1 MSELMEYRTP
11 EYDNA
16 KVLIINDIE
25 PCTKET
31 YDLYDP
37 KDFKKY
43 INDIER
49 IVRSSREYKIYIQ
62 YLRNY
67 MDMNSSLFSE
77 NITNAETTKIKIEI
91 HHTPFT
97 LFDITMTVFNKRS
110 RCGENLNCFLVAKE
124 VAYLHYFLYVGLI
137 PLSKTEHKLVHNQSL
152 FVPLDKV
159 LGRYDEFIEMYR
171 NDIPADAMER
181 YEVYK
186 NMTENYNYNENVKIL
201 AIEPTYIKYDG
212 NDFLGTYNSD
222 QLSLTMNT
230 MNNMALEMHNKPVT
244 YITDKYDNNTD
255 KIGFHSDKP
264 GMIKPI
270 MVNLEAVTKHDSN

>member
-49 IVRSSREYKIYIQ
+49 IVRSSREYKVYIQ

-77 NITNAETTKIKIEI
+77 NISNAETTKIKIEI

-201 AIEPTYIKYDG
+201 AVEPTYIKYDG

-264 GMIKPI
+264 RMIKPI

>member
-1 MSELMEYRTP
+1 MGQLMEYRSH
-11 EYDNA
+11 EYENA
-16 KVLIINDIE
+16 NLLVLNDLE

-43 INDIER
+43 INDIEK

-62 YLRNY
+62 FLRTY
-67 MDMNSSLFSE
+67 MDMNTSLFSE
-77 NITNAETTKIKIEI
+77 NISNAQTTKIKIEI

-110 RCGENLNCFLVAKE
+110 RLGENLNCFLVAKE

-171 NDIPADAMER
+171 EDIPSDAMER
-181 YEVYK
+181 YEIYK
-186 NMTENYNYNENVKIL
+186 NMTEHYNYNENVKIL
-201 AIEPTYIKYDG
+201 SVEPTYIKYNG
-212 NDFLGTYNSD
+212 NNFLGTYNSA
-222 QLSLTMNT
+222 QLTTAMDN
-230 MNNMALEMHNKPVT
+230 MNNMALEMHNKP
-244 YITDKYDNNTD
+244 ISSLTDKYNNNIKSSD
-255 KIGFHSDKP
+255 FLSDKP
-264 GMIKPI
+264 GMIKPFI
-270 MVNLEAVTKHDSN
+270 IDPKYNES